1 VMDENVFISREAVE
15 KMLKMAGNKQG
26 KVSVDEALKMMAELL
41 GAFNKNLR
49 KQGIDRALRHILV
62 VGLQQHLLNK

>member
-1 VMDENVFISREAVE
+1 MMDENVFISREVVE
-15 KMLKMAGNKQG
+15 KLLKMAGNKQG
-26 KVSVDEALKMMAELL
+26 KVSADEALKMMAELL
-41 GAFNKNLR
+41 GTFNSSLR